1 MQTATSIESRIIGLS
16 HNTSNN
22 SPSLVPKIRDVFSP
36 TPATKARRAR
46 VVVPGRGIVASS
58 EDVMFW
64 TSQGYIGACILT
76 VYILDET
83 SSPEQVAAAAEVL
96 QLDCNALNTLHDT
109 QSHLYEETFADG
121 SIQVTVE
128 RGSAPPWKEALAI
141 GIAATLYTP
150 LLALFALLTILAL
163 FQIQKGA

>member
-1 MQTATSIESRIIGLS
+1 
-16 HNTSNN
+16 
-22 SPSLVPKIRDVFSP
+22 
-36 TPATKARRAR
+36 
-46 VVVPGRGIVASS
+46 
-58 EDVMFW
+58 MFW

-121 SIQVTVE
+121 SVQVTVE
-128 RGSAPPWKEALAI
+128 CGNAPPWKEALAI
-141 GIAATLYTP
+141 GIAATLYIP